1 MKRDI
6 VDAGH
11 HPKTLMV
18 QSPFML
24 DFKLAAAGLT
34 LAGALFS
41 VPAHAGYLQTNLVSN
56 VSGQAAFTDPNLIN
70 PWGMAYSATSPF
82 WISDNGTGVSTLYNG
97 SGSKQALTVTIPSAA
112 AGGGP
117 ASPTGQ
123 VFNGGAGFNGDR
135 FLFATEDG
143 TIAGWRGALG
153 TTAELVVNNSS
164 LGANYKGLAIGSN
177 GAGTFI
183 YAANFHTG
191 NIDVYD
197 SIFAPAALAGS
208 FSDPNLPSGYAPFNI
223 QNLGG
228 KLYVTY
234 AQQDANAQDDVA
246 GAGHG
251 YVDIFDTSGNLQQRL
266 ISGGVLDSPWGVVLA
281 PADFGE
287 FSNDLLVG
295 NFGNGLINAFD
306 PVTGASLGQLKTAK
320 GMSISIDGLWALG
333 FGNGASAGLSNE
345 LFFTAGPNGETD
357 GLFGKLSSVPEPST
371 HFLLGLGLVALYFTA
386 NRCKERIPLKS

>member
-1 MKRDI
+1 MKREI
-6 VDAGH
+6 TDAGR
-11 HPKTLMV
+11 HPKTPIV
-18 QSPFML
+18 QRPFML
-24 DFKLAAAGLT
+24 DFRLAAAGLM
-34 LAGALFS
+34 LAVVFS
-41 VPAHAGYLQTNLVSN
+41 TTAHAGYMQTNLVSN
-56 VSGQAAFTDPNLIN
+56 VSGQAAFTDPNLVN

-82 WISDNGTGVSTLYNG
+82 WVSDNGTGVSTLYDG

-112 AGGGP
+112 AGGT
-117 ASPTGQ
+117 ARPTGQ

-153 TTAELVVNNSS
+153 TTAELVVNNTAA
-164 LGANYKGLAIGSN
+164 GANYKGLAIGSN

-197 SIFAPAALAGS
+197 SIFAPAFLPGA
-208 FSDPNLPSGYAPFNI
+208 FTDPTLPAGYAPFNI

-228 KLYVTY
+228 SLFVTY

-251 YVDIFDTSGNLQQRL
+251 FVDVFDTSGNLQQRL
-266 ISGGVLDSPWGVVLA
+266 ISGGVLDSPWGVALA

-295 NFGNGLINAFD
+295 NFGDGLINAFD
-306 PVTGASLGQLKTAK
+306 PLTGALLGTLKDGK
-320 GMSISIDGLWALG
+320 GNPILIDGLWALG
-333 FGNGASAGLSNE
+333 FGNGAGAGLGNE

-357 GLFGKLSSVPEPST
+357 GLFGKLSAVPEPST
-371 HFLLGLGLVALYFTA
+371 ILLLGLGLVALNFTA
-386 NRCKERIPLKS
+386 IRCKKRPHCTS